1 MPATPGV
8 AKRQHQWGIPKCCSY
23 ATQHLLEYQRD
34 NPILGGLVETIS
46 DTKGPRDQW
55 RAREDVRRGCRG
67 RNVRGRPSR
76 RERQADRVEAPPR
89 EEALGGDNDIARKHL
104 KKPRRHNL
112 T

>member
-8 AKRQHQWGIPKCCSY
+8 AKRQHQSGIPEGCSY

-34 NPILGGLVETIS
+34 NSILGGLVETIS

-76 RERQADRVEAPPR
+76 RERQADPVEAPPP
-89 EEALGGDNDIARKHL
+89 EEALGDDNDSAGKHL
-104 KKPRRHNL
+104 KKRAGQNL